1 MTLAN
6 FNPII
11 WNSQMLLDFRQIA
24 IAAGLV
30 NREYE
35 GDARSGNTVRVNTAG
50 AIAIKDYKTG
60 LLESA
65 PGVFIPRTTKPDPV
79 QSTKADLLI
88 DQEKSF
94 DFLIDDIDRAQVA
107 GSLDSYTR
115 SAAEGMAEDADKFI
129 LAAISSTNA
138 HQAASAVTSGDLA
151 FDAIGLLRK
160 VLNKNK
166 VPQGNRVVVINAE
179 FESQLL
185 KAASRITN
193 VDQSGSPEGL
203 RNANVGR
210 LLGFDVYVS
219 ENLPNV
225 AKPQAVAW
233 YKPAFSFVSQIEK
246 TEPLRDT
253 DSFSDRLRGLH
264 VYGAKAFRPTGIV
277 AFTAS

>member
-6 FNPII
+6 FTPII
-11 WNSQMLLDFRQIA
+11 WNSQMLMDFRQIA
-24 IAAGLV
+24 IAASLV

-50 AIAIKDYKTG
+50 AIAIKDYKAG
-60 LLESA
+60 VKESA
-65 PGVFIPRTTKPDPV
+65 PGVKIPRSTAPDAIT
-79 QSTKADLLI
+79 STKADLLI

-94 DFLIDDIDRAQVA
+94 DFLIDDIDRAQAA
-107 GSLDSYTR
+107 GSLESYTR

-129 LAAISSTNA
+129 LNALSTTNA
-138 HQAASAVTSGDLA
+138 HQTASAVTSGELA
-151 FDAIGLLRK
+151 FDVIGKLRL
-160 VLNKNK
+160 VLNKAK
-166 VPQGNRVVVINAE
+166 VPQGNRVCVINAE

-193 VDQSGSPEGL
+193 VDQSGSAEGL

-233 YKPAFSFVSQIEK
+233 YKPSFSFVSQIEK
-246 TEPLRDT
+246 TEGLRDT

-264 VYGAKAFRPTGIV
+264 VYGAKAFRPAGIA